1 MKFADV
7 KNIMNDI
14 SAFIKSFIEQLKAFI
29 EGFKHDFDWDA
40 HNPDK
45 TTAAAEVEG

>member
-14 SAFIKSFIEQLKAFI
+14 SAFIKSFFEQLKAFI
-29 EGFKHDFDWDA
+29 KGFKHDYDW
-40 HNPDK
+40 PLPES
-45 TTAAAEVEG
+45 TVEEATLAD

>member
-1 MKFADV
+1 MKFDDV

-29 EGFKHDFDWDA
+29 AGFKHDYNWGD
-40 HNPDK
+40 HMP
-45 TTAAAEVEG
+45 EEG